1 MSNSAYQAYG
11 VSSKLSLSGR
21 ALEAQAFTM
30 AAQKLQ
36 AAKNDAGNRALAME
50 ALRYNNRLWTVVQAE
65 LADPASKLPEDIK
78 AELFSLSLFVDKRTR
93 EAIAS
98 PDVDLLDALI
108 EINRNIALAQL
119 SEKK

>member
-11 VSSKLSLSGR
+11 VSSKLGLSGR
-21 ALEAQAFTM
+21 ALEAEAFTI

-36 AAKNDAGNRALAME
+36 AAKDDAGNRVLAME

-93 EAIAS
+93 QAIAS
-98 PDVDLLDALI
+98 PDANVTDALI
-108 EINRNIALAQL
+108 ESNRNKALAQP
-119 SEKK
+119 SGKK